1 MGEGAPRGTRGGP
14 RGFTLVEILAAVAIF
29 AVLAALTYGA
39 MSRIKS
45 NVGRRSMA
53 TDLYSEMLMARNRAR
68 AKERA
73 QILVLDAAAGSN
85 NTYGFYHFQD
95 AATPPAILDAANLGN
110 LVLAMTDPPA
120 VPAGYTLTLL
130 ESRASA
136 TNGFFMNADSWGGV
150 PPFPW
155 AGLAVANRVSTSSGC
170 SFCSGGAGA
179 VAFLPSGRAIFS
191 DGNALGGMIV
201 VQGDAAGP
209 QAGVRSAIGISPSGF
224 VQLVEQR

>member
-1 MGEGAPRGTRGGP
+1 MGEGAPRGTPGRP
-14 RGFTLVEILAAVAIF
+14 NGFTLVEMVVALAIF
-29 AVLAALTYGA
+29 TVLAALTYGA

-45 NVGRRSMA
+45 TVGRRSMA
-53 TDLYSEMLMARNRAR
+53 TDLYSEMLMARSRAR

-85 NTYGFYHFQD
+85 NTYGYYHFQD
-95 AATPPAILDAANLGN
+95 AATPPAILNAAALGN

-120 VPAGYTLTLL
+120 VPAGYTLALL
-130 ESRASA
+130 ESRASPS
-136 TNGFFMNADSWGGV
+136 NGFYMNSDSWGGV

-155 AGLAVANRVSTSSGC
+155 AGLAVAGRVSTTNGC
-170 SFCSGGAGA
+170 TFCSGGAGA
-179 VAFLPSGRAIFS
+179 LAFLPSGRAIFS
-191 DGNALGGMIV
+191 DGNALGGLIV

-209 QAGVRSAIGISPSGF
+209 QTDVHSAIGISPSGF